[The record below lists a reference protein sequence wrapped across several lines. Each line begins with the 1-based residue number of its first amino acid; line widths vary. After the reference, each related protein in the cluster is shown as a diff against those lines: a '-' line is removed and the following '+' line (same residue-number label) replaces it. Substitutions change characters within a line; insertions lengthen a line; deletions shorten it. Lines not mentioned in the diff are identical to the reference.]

1 MKKFF
6 HYIVLFAAIV
16 TVYGCTG
23 KKALFD
29 ELSGSRLTVI
39 IKGTFESTS
48 DGDSVS
54 LWNITVPGT
63 KVDDSVNDFITDSS
77 EQFPT
82 TFMVDIAEM
91 RMDDDE
97 VSNYRQVFTAQ
108 VSDTDPFF
116 NGQGVRLKCDDV
128 KPGKMYNSVKLYI
141 RKLIFDNAT
150 QWYIDANGIVVPDH
164 APQVIF
170 HEETV
175 NGFDFN
181 QVLVNTFYDTLKQN
195 SADIIRVF
203 PLEIPIDGGLIVN
216 EDEEV
221 VLEIRLIIKNFIKL
235 YEYDFTN
242 DNGYRAVYHYWAVS
256 DWLRDVQ
263 PDDVY
268 MGGNLLGVA
277 RVYRKDK
284 VATVSGSTGSNSG
297 YVIAIP
303 AYDINGNSQTIANYF
318 LDDDDP
324 ALWKRPTVYPPVTP
338 SVKVGTVEGYLDYY
352 LRYEQYKVEYNAFV
366 EAVNATDNTNYEFV
380 WNSYDGYKWSLRLPP
395 LVAHTGSGNNYTLTN
410 VPYGEYRFYFVADN
424 NIPYTG
430 QNNPYG
436 NLPQELNDFSSY
448 NSGNPVPVNGNI
460 TVNF

>member
-1 MKKFF
+1 MKKFLN
-6 HYIVLFAAIV
+6 YIVFFAAIV

-39 IKGTFESTS
+39 IKGTFESTDNALS
-48 DGDSVS
+48 IKNWDTTVS
-54 LWNITVPGT
+54 PAQSI
-63 KVDDSVNDFITDSS
+63 DDSVNDCITDSS

-91 RMDDDE
+91 RLDDDE

-150 QWYIDANGIVVPDH
+150 QWFVNAEGEWEQDSS
-164 APQVIF
+164 PQVIF
-170 HEETV
+170 HEQTV

-203 PLEIPIDGGLIVN
+203 PLEIPIDGGLKVN

-221 VLEIRLIIKNFIKL
+221 ILEIRLIIKNFIKL
-235 YEYDFTN
+235 YEYDFSN
-242 DNGYRAVYHYWAVS
+242 DNGYKAVYHYWAVS

-303 AYDINGNSQTIANYF
+303 AYDINGNPQTKENYF
-318 LDDDDP
+318 LDDNNSS
-324 ALWKRPTVYPPVTP
+324 WQRPVYQPHTP
-338 SVKVGTVEGYLDYY
+338 SLQTSTIEGFLDYY
-352 LRYEQYKVEYNAFV
+352 LRYEQYKVEYNTFV
-366 EAVNATDNTNYEFV
+366 EAVNDGSYETD
-380 WNSYDGYKWSLRLPP
+380 WNAYDSYKWSFRLPP
-395 LVAHTGSGNNYTLTN
+395 LVAHSNGSYTLTN
-410 VPYGEYRFYFVADN
+410 VPLGDYLFYFVAD
-424 NIPYTG
+424 G
-430 QNNPYG
+430 HVPYG
-436 NLPQELNDFSSY
+436 TMPDVDNVGSKKTVTINVGS
-448 NSGNPVPVNGNI
+448 N
-460 TVNF
+460 TVNFP

>member
-1 MKKFF
+1 MKKFLN
-6 HYIVLFAAIV
+6 YIVFFAAIV

-29 ELSGSRLTVI
+29 ELSGSHLTVI
-39 IKGTFESTS
+39 IKGTFESTDNALS
-48 DGDSVS
+48 IKNWDTTVS
-54 LWNITVPGT
+54 PTQSI
-63 KVDDSVNDFITDSS
+63 DDSVNDCITDSS

-108 VSDTDPFF
+108 VSDKDPFF

-150 QWYIDANGIVVPDH
+150 QWFVNAEGEWEQDSS
-164 APQVIF
+164 PQVIF
-170 HEETV
+170 HEQTV

-181 QVLVNTFYDTLKQN
+181 QVLVNTFYDTLKVN
-195 SADIIRVF
+195 SANINRVF
-203 PLEIPIDGGLIVN
+203 PLEIPIDGGLKVN

-242 DNGYRAVYHYWAVS
+242 KNGYKAVYHYWAVS

-268 MGGNLLGVA
+268 IGGNLLGVA
-277 RVYRKDK
+277 RVYRKDT
-284 VATVSGSTGSNSG
+284 VATVSGSTSSSG

-303 AYDINGNSQTIANYF
+303 AYDINGNPQTIANYF
-318 LDDDDP
+318 LDDDNSS
-324 ALWKRPTVYPPVTP
+324 WVRPVYQPHTP
-338 SVKVGTVEGYLDYY
+338 SLQTSTIEGFLDYY
-352 LRYEQYKVEYNAFV
+352 LRYEQYKVEYNTFV
-366 EAVNATDNTNYEFV
+366 AAVNATDNTNYEFV
-380 WNSYDGYKWSLRLPP
+380 WNAYDGYKWSLRLPP
-395 LVAHTGSGNNYTLTN
+395 LVAHSNGSYTLTN
-410 VPYGEYRFYFVADN
+410 VPLGVYNFYFVADGDVLYGTLPDVDN
-424 NIPYTG
+424 VGSEKTATINIGSNTV
-430 QNNPYG
+430 
-436 NLPQELNDFSSY
+436 DF
-448 NSGNPVPVNGNI
+448 P
-460 TVNF
+460 